1 MADVSAAT
9 GRGYAAARPGPPA
22 VPRLLRQPAAPGLG
36 AHFERFGS
44 LPAATRELVAEV
56 QRSGL
61 RGRGGAAFPTAV
73 KMAAVAGR
81 RRPMV
86 VANGTEGEP
95 ASAKDKVLLTA
106 APHLVIDG
114 AVLAA
119 RSVGARQAIICV
131 DRAATSVVTA
141 VGRALAERDRAGT
154 DPVALRLATPPGRY
168 VAGEESALVHWLN
181 GGEAKPTLVPP
192 RPYER
197 GVDGRP
203 TLVQNVETL
212 AHLALI
218 ARFGAEWF
226 RSAGTTSDPGSALV
240 TITGGVALPGIYE
253 VALGDPLA
261 AVLQAAGTPATEL
274 EAVLIGGYF
283 GSWVPAD
290 ALGALTLDSASLS
303 GAGAG
308 LGCGVLAAL
317 PRRACG
323 LAESA
328 RVARWLADQSA
339 GQCGPCVH
347 GLDAIAGAMAVLV
360 RGDRDGHA
368 LHQLSR
374 WTAMVRG
381 RGACKHPDGAARFV
395 ESSLRVFADDIA
407 GHRRRGPCPAA
418 RAPLLPTP
426 SQTGWR

>member
-1 MADVSAAT
+1 MAEASAAT
-9 GRGYAAARPGPPA
+9 SRGNAAAGPGPA
-22 VPRLLRQPAAPGLG
+22 VPRLLRQPAAPVLG
-36 AHFERFGS
+36 AHLERFGP
-44 LPAATRELVAEV
+44 LPTATRGLIAEV
-56 QRSGL
+56 ERSGL

-73 KMAAVAGR
+73 KLAAVGGR
-81 RRPMV
+81 RRAMV

-119 RSVGARQAIICV
+119 RAVGARQAIICV
-131 DRAATSVVTA
+131 ERSATSVVTA
-141 VGRALAERDRAGT
+141 VGRALAEREGAGP
-154 DPVALRLATPPGRY
+154 DPVALRLATLPSRY

-181 GGEAKPTLVPP
+181 GGDAKPNLVPP

-218 ARFGAEWF
+218 ARFGAAWF
-226 RSAGTTSDPGSALV
+226 RSAGTLSDPGSALLTV
-240 TITGGVALPGIYE
+240 TGVAQPGIYE
-253 VALGDPLA
+253 VGLGDPLA
-261 AVLQAAGTPATEL
+261 GVLRAAATPAGEL

-283 GSWVPAD
+283 GSWIPAA
-290 ALGALTLDSASLS
+290 ALGPLTLDSASLS
-303 GAGAG
+303 SAGAS

-317 PRRACG
+317 PRGACG
-323 LAESA
+323 LAESG

-360 RGDRDGHA
+360 HGDRDGHA
-368 LHQLSR
+368 LQQLSR
-374 WTAMVRG
+374 WTTMVKG

-407 GHRRRGPCPAA
+407 RHRRRGPCPPVQ
-418 RAPLLPTP
+418 APVLPTP
-426 SQTGWR
+426 SPTGWR